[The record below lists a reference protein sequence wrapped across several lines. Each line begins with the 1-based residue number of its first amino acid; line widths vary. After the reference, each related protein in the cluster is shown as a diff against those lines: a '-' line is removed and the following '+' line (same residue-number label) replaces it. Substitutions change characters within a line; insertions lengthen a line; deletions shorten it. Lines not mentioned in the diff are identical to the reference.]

1 MIPFLRFFLLIL
13 NMTLNSREELH
24 QLIEK
29 LPESKVEKVL
39 NIVKQE
45 QENNTSEK
53 FIYDN
58 LLDGIDEI
66 MDKHDGLLKRL
77 AQ

>member
-1 MIPFLRFFLLIL
+1 MVLSPK
-13 NMTLNSREELH
+13 EELL

-29 LPESKVEKVL
+29 LPESKVERVL

-45 QENNTSEK
+45 QQKNTSDN
-53 FIYDN
+53 FFYDN
-58 LLDGIDEI
+58 LLKEVDIIFKED
-66 MDKHDGLLKRL
+66 DNLLKRL

>member
-1 MIPFLRFFLLIL
+1 
-13 NMTLNSREELH
+13 MTLNPREELH

-29 LPESKVEKVL
+29 LPESKLEKVL

-58 LLDGIDEI
+58 LLEEVDIIFKEDNN
-66 MDKHDGLLKRL
+66 LLKRL

>member
-1 MIPFLRFFLLIL
+1 
-13 NMTLNSREELH
+13 MTLISREELH

>member
-1 MIPFLRFFLLIL
+1 MVLSP
-13 NMTLNSREELH
+13 REELH

-29 LPESKVEKVL
+29 LPESKV
-39 NIVKQE
+39 VKLLDIAK

-53 FIYDN
+53 FVYDN
-58 LLDGIDEI
+58 LLVGIDEI
-66 MDKHDGLLKRL
+66 MNKHESLLKRL

>member
-1 MIPFLRFFLLIL
+1 
-13 NMTLNSREELH
+13 MTLNSREELH

-66 MDKHDGLLKRL
+66 MDKHDGLLKRF

>member
-1 MIPFLRFFLLIL
+1 
-13 NMTLNSREELH
+13 MTLNPREELH

-58 LLDGIDEI
+58 LLEEVDIIFKEDNN
-66 MDKHDGLLKRL
+66 LLKRL

>member
-1 MIPFLRFFLLIL
+1 MVLSPK
-13 NMTLNSREELH
+13 EELL

-45 QENNTSEK
+45 QQKNTSDN
-53 FIYDN
+53 FFYDN
-58 LLDGIDEI
+58 LLKEVDIIFKED
-66 MDKHDGLLKRL
+66 DNLLKRL

>member
-1 MIPFLRFFLLIL
+1 MVL
-13 NMTLNSREELH
+13 SAREELH
-24 QLIEK
+24 QLIDK

-45 QENNTSEK
+45 NSTDK
-53 FIYDN
+53 FISDN
-58 LLDGIDEI
+58 LTEGIEKI
-66 MDKHDGLLKRL
+66 MDKHENLLKRL

>member
-1 MIPFLRFFLLIL
+1 
-13 NMTLNSREELH
+13 MTLNSREELH

>member
-1 MIPFLRFFLLIL
+1 
-13 NMTLNSREELH
+13 MTLNPREELH

-29 LPESKVEKVL
+29 LPESKLEKVL

>member
-1 MIPFLRFFLLIL
+1 
-13 NMTLNSREELH
+13 MTLNSREELH

-58 LLDGIDEI
+58 LLEEVDIIFKEDNN
-66 MDKHDGLLKRL
+66 LLKRL

>member
-1 MIPFLRFFLLIL
+1 
-13 NMTLNSREELH
+13 MTLNSREELH

-66 MDKHDGLLKRL
+66 IFKDDWVIY
-77 AQ
+77 